1 MIHGDG
7 SHGSPGLVDEAAT
20 CSRRRTD
27 THRPLESGY
36 LLTQAATQQHERGIA
51 HAQATIVTGRPSDY
65 AHKLMVQ
72 SGCTPSS

>member
-51 HAQATIVTGRPSDY
+51 HAQATT
-65 AHKLMVQ
+65 
-72 SGCTPSS
+72 